1 MKKIEKS
8 FANMQELSKAGFLRY
23 PDEFVVGYFARNSWN
38 RVLDFGCS
46 TGRHTK
52 VLCELASERETGI
65 CDIGGGQQVK
75 LKNHTIYALDLD
87 IEVLALAKKRAP
99 YSVTITPEQINIR
112 PETSLDSVLTW
123 NCLHMNS
130 ITEQEKII
138 KTFNRLLKQGG
149 TIVSNH
155 ISTKDSKHTTNS
167 IENIVE
173 YKSKNRSYEII
184 LYFYNLEKIKEIYT
198 KNGFDIIEIY
208 KRTKENLL
216 NNHIVEYYLIVAQK
230 K

>member
-1 MKKIEKS
+1 
-8 FANMQELSKAGFLRY
+8 
-23 PDEFVVGYFARNSWN
+23 
-38 RVLDFGCS
+38 
-46 TGRHTK
+46 
-52 VLCELASERETGI
+52 
-65 CDIGGGQQVK
+65 
-75 LKNHTIYALDLD
+75 
-87 IEVLALAKKRAP
+87 
-99 YSVTITPEQINIR
+99 
-112 PETSLDSVLTW
+112 
-123 NCLHMNS
+123 MNS

-155 ISTKDSKHTTNS
+155 ISTNDSKHTTNS